1 MRAGVLVAP
10 RQIETREV
18 PIPQTGPGE
27 MQIRVSTCG
36 VCGSDIHMWKT
47 GKGWS
52 PTPIPN
58 FHMGHEFCGVVT
70 DPGESSFRKGDRVTF
85 WANLYCGTCDMCRA
99 GKEHLCREVHG
110 TNQ

>member
-1 MRAGVLVAP
+1 MAEGMMRAGVLVGP

-18 PIPQTGPGE
+18 PIPQAGPGE

-58 FHMGHEFCGVVT
+58 FHMGHEFSGVVT
-70 DPGESSFRKGDRVTF
+70 DPG
-85 WANLYCGTCDMCRA
+85 
-99 GKEHLCREVHG
+99 
-110 TNQ
+110 